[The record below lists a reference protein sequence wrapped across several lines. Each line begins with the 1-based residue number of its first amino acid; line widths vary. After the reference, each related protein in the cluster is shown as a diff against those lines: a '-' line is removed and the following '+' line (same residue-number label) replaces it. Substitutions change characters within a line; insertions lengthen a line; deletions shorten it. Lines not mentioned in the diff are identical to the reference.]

1 MCDLQGTAPHSVTG
15 KGYGNYSKYSGSM
28 CKDGGSKQ
36 LFSWF
41 CFFFPKRPHLHRVL
55 WTAVSFGVCLLLAV
69 AQLST
74 KQGCRVAVA
83 VRVQL
88 SVEPGR
94 AGGRC
99 AAVGAPPGW
108 GAALQDKLH
117 FSSAQSLW
125 RLSQQYSLL
134 YPDPCQR
141 ICEAKF
147 ECWLSMHSLFFGRFI
162 WPQGWFFLCAIFSY
176 FPLLHVRHPK

>member
-1 MCDLQGTAPHSVTG
+1 MCDLQGTVPHSVTG

-41 CFFFPKRPHLHRVL
+41 CSFFFLNVL
-55 WTAVSFGVCLLLAV
+55 ICTEYSELLCPSGCVCCWQWLSW
-69 AQLST
+69 AQSRAAGWLW
-74 KQGCRVAVA
+74 
-83 VRVQL
+83 L
-88 SVEPGR
+88 SVCSSVWSQ
-94 AGGRC
+94 AGGRR

-117 FSSAQSLW
+117 FSSARSLW

-147 ECWLSMHSLFFGRFI
+147 ECWLSMRSLFFGRFI
-162 WPQGWFFLCAIFSY
+162 WPQGWIFLCAVFSY

>member
-15 KGYGNYSKYSGSM
+15 KGYGSYSKYSGSM
-28 CKDGGSKQ
+28 CKDGGSKH

-41 CFFFPKRPHLHRVL
+41 CSFFFPKRPHLHRVL
-55 WTAVSFGVCLLLAV
+55 WTAVSFGVRLLLAV

-94 AGGRC
+94 GQTCSSG
-99 AAVGAPPGW
+99 GAPWLGCCSPRQT
-108 GAALQDKLH
+108 ALLLCSVTVET
-117 FSSAQSLW
+117 FSAVLLAISRSMPAYLWSKIWMLIVDAQ
-125 RLSQQYSLL
+125 
-134 YPDPCQR
+134 
-141 ICEAKF
+141 
-147 ECWLSMHSLFFGRFI
+147 H
-162 WPQGWFFLCAIFSY
+162 IFW
-176 FPLLHVRHPK
+176 